1 VEMFLVARP
10 ILGRF
15 GFDIVIVIE
24 AASAL
29 ASVSAATMARLEDV
43 VPILIIVVEALAS
56 LPP

>member
-1 VEMFLVARP
+1 MFLVARP